1 MQMIIFEHGSVRTL
15 PRLEFAHCRLGHRGH
30 LRSVISVDLTFTSN
44 HEFRVRTVSLG
55 GGFELNGS
63 FGIYVT
69 MTDIPII
76 FECQVADS

>member
-1 MQMIIFEHGSVRTL
+1 MGPISTSKCSVTKILATIYATRINVAEVFESGS
-15 PRLEFAHCRLGHRGH
+15 
-30 LRSVISVDLTFTSN
+30 SLTAWI
-44 HEFRVRTVSLG
+44 RI

>member
-1 MQMIIFEHGSVRTL
+1 MT
-15 PRLEFAHCRLGHRGH
+15 
-30 LRSVISVDLTFTSN
+30 SVDLDFPQITS
-44 HEFRVRTVSLG
+44 FVFRTVSLG

-69 MTDIPII
+69 MTDVLII

>member
-1 MQMIIFEHGSVRTL
+1 MT
-15 PRLEFAHCRLGHRGH
+15 
-30 LRSVISVDLTFTSN
+30 SVDIFLEITNFV
-44 HEFRVRTVSLG
+44 FRTVSLG

-69 MTDIPII
+69 MTDIPIT

>member
-1 MQMIIFEHGSVRTL
+1 MNFV
-15 PRLEFAHCRLGHRGH
+15 F
-30 LRSVISVDLTFTSN
+30 
-44 HEFRVRTVSLG
+44 RTVSLD

-63 FGIYVT
+63 FGIYIT